1 MTRFEWARMGMMA
14 SVAPVEGIEETARQA
29 PALIRYLAEG
39 DYVTRRYVS
48 RGAEINTGAYGD
60 HAMVVRDGMPI
71 RDHFTMDVHGF
82 RIARHRSAIGDFHD
96 RARVDA
102 LYPGEVEDL
111 VRRLTGADRVAAQG
125 WMIRTSADL
134 SALAQQKVEG
144 YRHVG
149 GIQPP
154 AGEAH
159 VDYNELTGRRAAARV
174 HAERFADAPPYA
186 RYICF
191 SLWRTFSPGPQDWP
205 LALCDGRTV
214 ADEETASNTLF
225 VVDEFPTGDA
235 LTAPVEGEDQMIAAT
250 IFRHR
255 ARHRWWYFSNMA
267 ADDVL
272 LFKFQDSDHA
282 VTWRCP
288 HTAFHDASLPHTN
301 TRESIEVR
309 GVAFFDQR

>member
-1 MTRFEWARMGMMA
+1 MNVTAQLE
-14 SVAPVEGIEETARQA
+14 PIEESVRRA
-29 PALIRYLAEG
+29 PALIRYLGEG

-48 RGAEINTGAYGD
+48 QGAEMNTGDYFDYACE
-60 HAMVVRDGMPI
+60 VRDGMTI
-71 RDHFTMDVHGF
+71 RDHFTLDTHGF
-82 RIARHRSAIGDFHD
+82 VLGKHRSAIADFHD
-96 RARVDA
+96 KPAVDA
-102 LYPGEVEDL
+102 TYLAEVEDL
-111 VRRLTGADRVAAQG
+111 VTRLSGANRTAAQG

-134 SALAQQKVEG
+134 SARAKQKVEG
-144 YRHVG
+144 YQHSG

-159 VDYNELTGRRAAARV
+159 VDYNEITGQRAAARV
-174 HAERFADAPPYA
+174 YADRFADGPGYK

-205 LALCDGRTV
+205 LAVCDGRTV
-214 ADEETASNTLF
+214 SDEETASNTLF

-255 ARHRWWYFSNMA
+255 ERHRWWYFSNMQ

-272 LFKFQDSDHA
+272 LFKFQDSDHS

-288 HTAFHDASLPHTN
+288 HTAFHDTSLPDAKI
-301 TRESIEVR
+301 RESIEVR
-309 GVAFFDQR
+309 CIAYFE

>member
-1 MTRFEWARMGMMA
+1 MA
-14 SVAPVEGIEETARQA
+14 DQADAVDVEDTVRQA
-29 PALIRYLAEG
+29 PARIRYLAEG

-48 RGAEINTGAYGD
+48 QGAEINTGEYCD
-60 HAMVVRDGMPI
+60 YDCVVRDGMPI
-71 RDHFTMDVHGF
+71 RDHFVLDTHGF
-82 RIARHRSAIGDFHD
+82 MISKHQTAIKDFHD
-96 RARVDA
+96 RSTVDT
-102 LYPGEVEDL
+102 LYLDEVEEL
-111 VRRLTGADRVAAQG
+111 VARLCGATRVAAQG

-134 SALAQQKVEG
+134 TARAKEKVEG
-144 YRHVG
+144 YQHSG

-159 VDYNELTGRRAAARV
+159 VDYNELTGRRSAARIY
-174 HAERFADAPPYA
+174 AGRFPDGPGYK

-205 LALCDGRTV
+205 LAVCDGRTV
-214 ADEETASNTLF
+214 GDEETASNTLF

-255 ARHRWWYFSNMA
+255 ERHRWWYFSNMT

-272 LFKFQDSDHA
+272 LFKFQDSDHS

-288 HTAFHDASLPHTN
+288 HTAFHDTSLPDTQ
-301 TRESIEVR
+301 TRMSIEVR
-309 GVAFFDQR
+309 CIAFFE

>member
-1 MTRFEWARMGMMA
+1 MA
-14 SVAPVEGIEETARQA
+14 TAAVTDDIEEGARKA

-39 DYVTRRYVS
+39 EYVTRRYVS
-48 RGAEINTGAYGD
+48 QGAEMNTGEYADYEC
-60 HAMVVRDGMPI
+60 VVRDGMPI
-71 RDHFTMDVHGF
+71 RDHFTLDVHGF
-82 RIARHRSAIGDFHD
+82 ALGRHRSAVADFHD
-96 RARVDA
+96 KPTVDA
-102 LYPGEVEDL
+102 LYLDEVEEL
-111 VRRLTGADRVAAQG
+111 VTRLCGATRTAAQG

-134 SALAQQKVEG
+134 TERAKQKVEG
-144 YRHVG
+144 YQHSG

-159 VDYNELTGRRAAARV
+159 VDYNEVTGRRAAARV
-174 HAERFADAPPYA
+174 YADRFPDGPGYK

-205 LALCDGRTV
+205 LAVCDGRTV
-214 ADEETASNTLF
+214 RDEETASNTLF
-225 VVDEFPTGDA
+225 VVDEFPVGDA

-255 ARHRWWYFSNMA
+255 DRHRWWYFSNMA

-272 LFKFQDSDHA
+272 LFKFQDSDHS

-288 HTAFHDASLPHTN
+288 HTAFHDTSLPDAK
-301 TRESIEVR
+301 TRSSIEVR
-309 GVAFFDQR
+309 CIAFFE

>member
-1 MTRFEWARMGMMA
+1 MN
-14 SVAPVEGIEETARQA
+14 ETAQLAPIEDSVRRA
-29 PALIRYLAEG
+29 PALIRYLGEG

-48 RGAEINTGAYGD
+48 QGAEMNTGDYFD
-60 HAMVVRDGMPI
+60 YPCEVRDGMTI
-71 RDHFTMDVHGF
+71 RDHFTLDVHGF
-82 RIARHRSAIGDFHD
+82 VLGKHRSSIPDFHD
-96 RARVDA
+96 RPAVDA
-102 LYPGEVEDL
+102 AYLAEVEQL
-111 VRRLTGADRVAAQG
+111 VTRLSGASRTAAQG

-134 SALAQQKVEG
+134 SARAKQKVEG
-144 YRHVG
+144 YKHSG

-159 VDYNELTGRRAAARV
+159 VDYNEITGRRAAARV
-174 HAERFADAPPYA
+174 YADRFPDGPGYK

-205 LALCDGRTV
+205 LAVCDGRTV
-214 ADEETASNTLF
+214 RDEETASNTLF

-235 LTAPVEGEDQMIAAT
+235 LIAPVEGEDQMIAAT

-255 ARHRWWYFSNMA
+255 ERHRWWYFSNMQT
-267 ADDVL
+267 DDVL
-272 LFKFQDSDHA
+272 LFKFQDSDHS

-288 HTAFHDASLPHTN
+288 HTAFHDTSLPDAQ

-309 GVAFFDQR
+309 CIAFFE